1 MNQGSLE
8 AISERVYERMGEIEA
23 KKKTPHISGN
33 SHLSDPDSEK
43 GRQAEE
49 SCRRR

>member
-1 MNQGSLE
+1 MNQGGLE
-8 AISERVYERMGEIEA
+8 AISERVHERIGEIEG
-23 KKKTPHISGN
+23 KKIHISGN

-43 GRQAEE
+43 GRQAEG